1 MTGAKTQT
9 YSYDGWGNLYSRT
22 GDGSN
27 FTLGVDPANNRLFGG
42 EICYDPNGNMT
53 GTDGCSQNEFDMS
66 NRLVR
71 VAVTSSGAVDI
82 SGHMDLSR
90 EIYVYT
96 ADNKRV
102 TTVRPNGNNNQ
113 VFYIYGAKNE
123 LGMVCSSQ
131 FFGNTPVCETG
142 GPRDVK
148 FVGRL
153 VRQNGAPVT
162 VDRVGSVVANP
173 LNRYARYFG
182 PYGDK
187 IAETVNNP
195 VYPGNFEFASYLFD
209 VSTGWNYADQRYYS
223 STYARFMSADRYRAS
238 AGAEDPGS
246 WNRYAYTRGDPI
258 NRYDPLGLFDQVV
271 SSHTGNTNC
280 EQTKVGCT
288 GSDKGERSSDGSK
301 PDSDQGHG
309 GGAGGRKTPAGG
321 PCPPLPAL
329 PSNIPTDQV
338 QQNITDAK
346 DYFGKRFDD
355 DPETAVLSL
364 LGYLTAK
371 FQEGGDWDYKKNYR
385 PFTADRTNAQNF
397 GNFDFGAVLESLD
410 FSYYFTQNA
419 AGVAQIAICAK
430 GGACGSGIPGVM
442 FPYGDQLS
450 DAIYVRKGFD
460 YETAKRADCK

>member
-1 MTGAKTQT
+1 MTGMD
-9 YSYDGWGNLYSRT
+9 S
-22 GDGSN
+22 
-27 FTLGVDPANNRLFGG
+27 
-42 EICYDPNGNMT
+42 
-53 GTDGCSQNEFDMS
+53 GCSQNEFDMS

-131 FFGNTPVCETG
+131 FFGNAPVCETG

-173 LNRYARYFG
+173 LNRYARYSG

-209 VSTGWNYADQRYYS
+209 VSTGFHYADQRFYS
-223 STYARFMSADRYRAS
+223 STYARFVSADPYIAS

-246 WNRYAYTRGDPI
+246 LNRYSYTRGDPV
-258 NRYDPLGLFDQVV
+258 NRYDPLGLADFYVDGICGAGCQDV
-271 SSHTGNTNC
+271 TGNGGYSRGSNGGNNENTPQF
-280 EQTKVGCT
+280 EVDT
-288 GSDKGERSSDGSK
+288 G
-301 PDSDQGHG
+301 DQRG
-309 GGAGGRKTPAGG
+309 GTGG
-321 PCPPLPAL
+321 PPLQNRDLLGNAVRRAVAAL
-329 PSNIPTDQV
+329 ANESCAGLFGNQKTRNGKFDPT
-338 QQNITDAK
+338 I
-346 DYFGKRFDD
+346 
-355 DPETAVLSL
+355 VLSAL
-364 LGYLTAK
+364 ADGTK
-371 FQEGGDWDYKKNYR
+371 FGSIK
-385 PFTADRTNAQNF
+385 FADKST
-397 GNFDFGAVLESLD
+397 SW
-410 FSYYFTQNA
+410 
-419 AGVAQIAICAK
+419 GVAQVTPNGLPCLASKATITINSTVSPGYWNSNNVDQNALTLLHELGHVYDLIR
-430 GGACGSGIPGVM
+430 GSGGSAIKSPDALLGGSRSEYNDWLV
-442 FPYGDQLS
+442 DQNCFNGSLG
-450 DAIYVRKGFD
+450 YKLP
-460 YETAKRADCK
+460 